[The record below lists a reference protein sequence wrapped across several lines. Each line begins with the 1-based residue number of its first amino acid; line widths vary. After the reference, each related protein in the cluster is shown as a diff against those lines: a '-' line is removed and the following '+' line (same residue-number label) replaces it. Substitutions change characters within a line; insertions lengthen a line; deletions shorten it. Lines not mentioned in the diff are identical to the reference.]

1 MCYIVFTASAQ
12 VDLGGNECFGIY
24 TLWLIW
30 VTLKKS
36 VKRKRKKK
44 KREKKKKHTFDK
56 KRNKSL
62 KTKPLSKSTFCLKS
76 FISQI
81 QS

>member
-1 MCYIVFTASAQ
+1 VLYSIIVSTASAQ

-36 VKRKRKKK
+36 VKRKKKK
-44 KREKKKKHTFDK
+44 KKEKKKSTHLIK
-56 KRNKSL
+56 KK
-62 KTKPLSKSTFCLKS
+62 
-76 FISQI
+76 
-81 QS
+81 

>member
-1 MCYIVFTASAQ
+1 MCYVVSTASAQ

-36 VKRKRKKK
+36 VKRKRKRTKK
-44 KREKKKKHTFDK
+44 NKNKKKKAH
-56 KRNKSL
+56 
-62 KTKPLSKSTFCLKS
+62 
-76 FISQI
+76 I
-81 QS
+81 